1 MKKILLIAALL
12 SGALHATTMTQ
23 PLTPEDGNGVAAQ
36 APAAATGE
44 MRPAPLFQSH
54 MVLPAGKPLR
64 FFGTG
69 DGTAVVRFNGETA
82 QCASSNGT
90 WCATLPPQ
98 TPGGP
103 YSIVMDFGGRTV
115 TCDDVY
121 VGEVYIIAGQSNAQ
135 FKLEESN
142 TPRESY
148 ADVPLMRSFTTP
160 RPEPEPY
167 SPKDG
172 WVVCTREN
180 AGKWS
185 AIGYLFGKAVSERKG
200 VAVGI
205 INCYQGAATVE
216 TWMPAALS
224 DQPAFSLPR
233 EELDPAHWCYEWNKA
248 GWMYDYAFHLLAG
261 APVSGVIW
269 YQGESNSGKGEHKVY
284 AELVAELVKQWRRD
298 LLDDNLPFAVVQIAD
313 LDVRRDDAWKG
324 IQEAQLRI
332 PALCPGIT
340 VVKCADICETD
351 TIHPPTKGPLADR
364 LVDWAMAKVGQPP
377 LADKIAARHKVVAK
391 DIWHGHSRVVFEF
404 EGHTAWIVEPD
415 GKWAA
420 GHPWTWTMQ
429 WADAFVERTGVLDLL
444 AQGWRHVHIDTFAHR
459 MDEEGLRVSRA
470 FQKYL
475 VDELG
480 FAPKARLVGMSWG
493 GFFSVRY
500 AAKFPDCVARIYLDA
515 PLLTF
520 AGGFGATAEAPAG
533 SAAEIGPWAAMAPK
547 DGEWLAD
554 PRMPVNMAEAV
565 AKAGIPILLLYGG
578 RDEVVLPSFNGE
590 PFAERF
596 KAAGGNIRVVRRA
609 EFGHHPHGE
618 EPGQTKTI
626 AEFFKGAEETP

>member
-1 MKKILLIAALL
+1 MNGMETMNRKMRLALSAACL
-12 SGALHATTMTQ
+12 SAAAGFA
-23 PLTPEDGNGVAAQ
+23 DGVAANG
-36 APAAATGE
+36 AG
-44 MRPAPLFQSH
+44 MRPSPLFRPH
-54 MVLPAGKPLR
+54 MVLPAGKPIR
-64 FFGTG
+64 VFGTG
-69 DGTAVVRFNGETA
+69 DGEAVVTFNGETER
-82 QCASSNGT
+82 CMSSNGT

-98 TPGGP
+98 SYGGP
-103 YSIVMDFGGRTV
+103 YSLVMDFGNRTV

-121 VGEVYIIAGQSNAQ
+121 VGEVYILAGQSNAQ
-135 FKLEESN
+135 FKLEESS
-142 TPRESY
+142 TPEETW

-160 RPEPEPY
+160 RPEPEPF
-167 SPKDG
+167 SPEDG

-185 AIGYLFGKAVSERKG
+185 AIGYLFGKAISERKG
-200 VAVGI
+200 CAVGV

-216 TWMPAALS
+216 TWMPAALLER
-224 DQPAFSLPR
+224 PEFSLPR
-233 EELDPAHWCYEWNKA
+233 EEQDPAHWCYPWNEA
-248 GWMYDYAFHLLAG
+248 GWMYDHAFSLLAG
-261 APVSGVIW
+261 YPVSGVVW
-269 YQGESNSGKGEHKVY
+269 YQGESNSGKGEHKIY
-284 AELVAELVKQWRRD
+284 AELVAELVKQWRKD
-298 LLDDNLPFAVVQIAD
+298 LLDAALPFAVVQIAD

-351 TIHPPTKGPLADR
+351 TIHPPTKGPLAER
-364 LVDWAMAKVGQPP
+364 LADWATGAAQS
-377 LADKIAARHKVVAK
+377 LADRIAASHRVVGK
-391 DIWHGHSRVVFEF
+391 DTWHGHSRVIFEF
-404 EGHTAWIVEPD
+404 EGHTAWIVEPA
-415 GKWAA
+415 GEWAA

-444 AQGWRHVHIDTFAHR
+444 AKGWRHVHIDTFGHR
-459 MDEEGLRVSRA
+459 MDDEGLRVSRA

-475 VDELG
+475 VEELG

-500 AAKFPDCVARIYLDA
+500 AAAFPDCVARIYLDA

-520 AGGFGATAEAPAG
+520 GGGFGATAEAPLG
-533 SAAEIGPWAAMAPK
+533 AASEIGPWAAMPPD
-547 DGEWLAD
+547 DGDWHAD
-554 PRMPVNMAEAV
+554 PRMPVNMAGAV

-578 RDEVVLPSFNGE
+578 RDELVRPEFNCE

-596 KAAGGNIRVVRRA
+596 RAAGGDIRAMRRE

-618 EPGQTKTI
+618 EPGRTHVI
-626 AEFFKGAEETP
+626 ADFLAGGQ

>member
-1 MKKILLIAALL
+1 MEKALLISALL
-12 SGALHATTMTQ
+12 SGAILADTMTQ
-23 PLTPEDGNGVAAQ
+23 PMTPQGGNGAE
-36 APAAATGE
+36 PPCTTDIGE
-44 MRPAPLFQSH
+44 MRPSPLFRPH
-54 MVLPAGKPLR
+54 MVLPAGKPLKV
-64 FFGTG
+64 FGTG
-69 DGTAVVRFNGETA
+69 DGTAVVRLNGATA
-82 QCASSNGT
+82 RCVSSNGT

-98 TPGGP
+98 SYGGP
-103 YSIVMDFGGRTV
+103 YSLVMDFDGRTV

-121 VGEVYIIAGQSNAQ
+121 VGEVYILAGQSNMQ
-135 FKLEESN
+135 FKLEEST
-142 TPRESY
+142 TPAESY

-167 SPKDG
+167 SPEDG

-200 VAVGI
+200 IAVGI
-205 INCYQGAATVE
+205 VNCYQGAATVE

-224 DQPAFSLPR
+224 ERPEFSLPR
-233 EELDPAHWCYEWNKA
+233 EEQDPAHWGYPWNKA
-248 GWMYDYAFHLLAG
+248 GWMYDHAFQLLAG
-261 APVSGVIW
+261 APVSGVVW
-269 YQGESNSGKGEHKVY
+269 YQGESNSGTGEHKVY

-313 LDVRRDDAWKG
+313 LDVRRDDAWRG

-332 PALCPGIT
+332 PKLCHGVT

-351 TIHPPTKGPLADR
+351 TIHPPTKGPLAER
-364 LVDWAMAKVGQPP
+364 LAAWAMSEVKPPSLASIITAK
-377 LADKIAARHKVVAK
+377 HKTVSRDV
-391 DIWHGHSRVVFEF
+391 WHGHSRTVFDF
-404 EGHTAWIVEPD
+404 KGHTAWIAEPE
-415 GKWAA
+415 GEWAA

-444 AQGWRHVHIDTFAHR
+444 AKGWRHVHIDTFAHR

-475 VDELG
+475 VEELG
-480 FAPKARLVGMSWG
+480 FAPKASLVGMSWG

-500 AAKFPDCVARIYLDA
+500 AAAFPDCVARIYLDA

-520 AGGFGATAEAPAG
+520 AGGFGATDGAPLGA
-533 SAAEIGPWAAMAPK
+533 AAEIGPWAAMPPK
-547 DGEWLAD
+547 DGDWFAD

-565 AKAGIPILLLYGG
+565 AKARIPILLLYGG
-578 RDEVVLPSFNGE
+578 QDQTVLPKFNCE

-596 KAAGGNIRVVRRA
+596 RAAGGDIRVDKRGGY
-609 EFGHHPHGE
+609 GHHPHGE
-618 EPGQTKTI
+618 EHGRTSII
-626 AEFFKGAEETP
+626 ADFLEGVN